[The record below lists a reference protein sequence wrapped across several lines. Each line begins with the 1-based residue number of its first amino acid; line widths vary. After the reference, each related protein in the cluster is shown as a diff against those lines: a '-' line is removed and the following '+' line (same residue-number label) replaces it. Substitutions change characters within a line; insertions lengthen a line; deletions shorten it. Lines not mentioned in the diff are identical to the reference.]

1 MDELDGPPLD
11 AVVAGAGLSLLPV
24 GVGAVTGDLL
34 LGVGA
39 ACCLLLAFGLAYP
52 FAKFAAEAD

>member
-1 MDELDGPPLD
+1 MGESNGPPLD
-11 AVVAGAGLSLLPV
+11 VVVADAGLSLLPV
-24 GVGAVTGDLL
+24 GFGAATGDPL

-39 ACCLLLAFGLAYP
+39 AVRLLLTLGLMYP